1 MAEFGAGSSIG
12 IICLGIHVCQGLV
25 QYYGSWRDSRKD
37 IATMCKSVDNL
48 TDTLKALK
56 KNIDGK
62 SLAGDVIKNVQSSI
76 VACTSGI
83 QELQDEL
90 AKVQEVKGSNVLS
103 KVHEHGRRL
112 VYPFRESTL
121 LKLREIVS
129 DIRGS
134 LGLAMNTLHLE
145 QLDHVSTQIEDM
157 TIEIKKVGDDFG
169 ILNKFIVSRHTDQ
182 ESQAIIDWLSPL
194 NFFITQKDTLRR
206 RQDGT
211 GEWLF
216 EAPEF
221 KAWLSGTEKILW
233 CSGLPGAGKT
243 ILASAI
249 IDKLERHFTSSNI
262 GLAFI
267 YCNYKERDGQTLTNL
282 IASLVQQ
289 LVQRSSTIP
298 DDVRALYAHH
308 NHQRTRPGFEEYSRI
323 LRSLIATFTDV
334 YIVVD
339 ALDECDWSNGA
350 RMKLIKEL
358 QESSANLLCTSR
370 HLGDIEQ
377 SFANYSRLEI
387 RASDT
392 DVTKFLQARISEEGS
407 LVEFCGRDKTL
418 EGTIVE
424 KIIEKANGMF
434 LLAQLHVQSLAT
446 KNTLKRVRK
455 ALNDLPE
462 ELDEIY
468 NAALERIQNQHKDR
482 SELAMRMLSWI
493 TYALRPLK
501 VGEIQHAMAVMDLEP
516 DETCLDEEDLPSEAL
531 LITVCGGILTID
543 QERNVIRLIH
553 YTTQEYFERHRGE
566 IFPEAQLN
574 ISRACIQYLSMDPFR
589 EGPCTTDRDMKGRLR
604 VYKLLGYA
612 SRNWGNHAYG
622 DPEEKIK
629 GEVREFFNHNSLVSS
644 TVQAMSPIT
653 SPYRDWSQRFPSE
666 VPGIVIAA
674 AFGLTVVVD
683 MMLQLGNSIEG
694 KGSDMQTALH
704 LAACNGHEAVVKLL
718 LAAGAD
724 VEAKD
729 DDSWTALYRA
739 AFNRNEA
746 IVRLLLAAGAD
757 IDAKDN
763 DSWTAL
769 HRAAFNGNEAIVRLL
784 LAAGAD
790 IEAKDND
797 SQTALYRAAFMWNEA
812 ILKLLLAAGASF

>member
-1 MAEFGAGSSIG
+1 M
-12 IICLGIHVCQGLV
+12 
-25 QYYGSWRDSRKD
+25 
-37 IATMCKSVDNL
+37 
-48 TDTLKALK
+48 
-56 KNIDGK
+56 
-62 SLAGDVIKNVQSSI
+62 
-76 VACTSGI
+76 
-83 QELQDEL
+83 
-90 AKVQEVKGSNVLS
+90 
-103 KVHEHGRRL
+103 
-112 VYPFRESTL
+112 
-121 LKLREIVS
+121 
-129 DIRGS
+129 
-134 LGLAMNTLHLE
+134 
-145 QLDHVSTQIEDM
+145 
-157 TIEIKKVGDDFG
+157 
-169 ILNKFIVSRHTDQ
+169 
-182 ESQAIIDWLSPL
+182 
-194 NFFITQKDTLRR
+194 
-206 RQDGT
+206 
-211 GEWLF
+211 
-216 EAPEF
+216 
-221 KAWLSGTEKILW
+221 
-233 CSGLPGAGKT
+233 
-243 ILASAI
+243 
-249 IDKLERHFTSSNI
+249 
-262 GLAFI
+262 
-267 YCNYKERDGQTLTNL
+267 
-282 IASLVQQ
+282 
-289 LVQRSSTIP
+289 
-298 DDVRALYAHH
+298 
-308 NHQRTRPGFEEYSRI
+308 
-323 LRSLIATFTDV
+323 
-334 YIVVD
+334 
-339 ALDECDWSNGA
+339 
-350 RMKLIKEL
+350 
-358 QESSANLLCTSR
+358 
-370 HLGDIEQ
+370 
-377 SFANYSRLEI
+377 
-387 RASDT
+387 
-392 DVTKFLQARISEEGS
+392 
-407 LVEFCGRDKTL
+407 
-418 EGTIVE
+418 
-424 KIIEKANGMF
+424 
-434 LLAQLHVQSLAT
+434 
-446 KNTLKRVRK
+446 
-455 ALNDLPE
+455 NDLPE

-739 AFNRNEA
+739 AFNGNEA

-784 LAAGAD
+784 LAAGPDIEAKRYGWTALHHAAIQGNEAVLKLLLAAGADIEAKDNDSQTALYRAAFNGNEAIVRLLLAAGADIDAKDNDSWTALHSAAFNGNEAIVRLLLAAGAD

-797 SQTALYRAAFMWNEA
+797 SQTALYRAAFMGNEA